1 MLNSQSK
8 FTFLNHR
15 KGRFGKRFV
24 VKSSRTFGETLDIA
38 QFTLTHE
45 KKFQRIDGK
54 SSIGTLSAILSKFHG
69 VFDTSMIKNT
79 FIAAG
84 GQGQVFKCEC
94 SQELDISNGSFMARK
109 IRRNC

>member
-1 MLNSQSK
+1 MENQALELCQQY
-8 FTFLNHR
+8 HQ
-15 KGRFGKRFV
+15 
-24 VKSSRTFGETLDIA
+24 D
-38 QFTLTHE
+38 
-45 KKFQRIDGK
+45 
-54 SSIGTLSAILSKFHG
+54 FHG

-84 GQGQVFKCEC
+84 GQGQVFKSEC